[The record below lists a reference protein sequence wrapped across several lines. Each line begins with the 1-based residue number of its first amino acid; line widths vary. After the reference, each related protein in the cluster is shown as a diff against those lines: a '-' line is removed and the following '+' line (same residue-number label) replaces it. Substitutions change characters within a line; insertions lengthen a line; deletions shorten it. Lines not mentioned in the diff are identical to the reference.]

1 MIKNRTIQ
9 MIYQTVFCT
18 LGVLGIIAS
27 LGVFDY
33 TFRSDFFVH
42 FTNLS
47 NYLCIGVMFAELTQT
62 IKKKEDSHVTTAPKT
77 KFIGVL
83 AILLTFLVFNVM
95 LAPTRE
101 IELNFKVNSV
111 LFHIILPIMYILDW
125 FLFYERRQVKWQYP
139 LLSIVFPLAYVI
151 FIYIRAWILEFDASV
166 PYIYPYFFLNLDTQG
181 IAGVGKWIVILLLG
195 FITIGFAFFG
205 LDRIK
210 LEKKKSN

>member
-62 IKKKEDSHVTTAPKT
+62 IKKKEDSYVTTAPKI

-83 AILLTFLVFNVM
+83 AILLTFLVFNIM
-95 LAPTRE
+95 LAPVRE

-111 LFHIILPIMYILDW
+111 LFHIMI
-125 FLFYERRQVKWQYP
+125 
-139 LLSIVFPLAYVI
+139 
-151 FIYIRAWILEFDASV
+151 
-166 PYIYPYFFLNLDTQG
+166 
-181 IAGVGKWIVILLLG
+181 
-195 FITIGFAFFG
+195 
-205 LDRIK
+205 
-210 LEKKKSN
+210 

>member
-33 TFRSDFFVH
+33 TFRTDFFVH

-47 NYLCIGVMFAELTQT
+47 NYLCIGVMFAELIQT
-62 IKKKEDSHVTTAPKT
+62 IKKKEDSYVITAPKI

-83 AILLTFLVFNVM
+83 AILLTFLVFNIM
-95 LAPTRE
+95 LAPIRE

-139 LLSIVFPLAYVI
+139 LLSIVFPLVYII

-181 IAGVGKWIVILLLG
+181 IAGVVKWILILLFG

-205 LDRIK
+205 LDRINLK
-210 LEKKKSN
+210 NKKSN

>member
-62 IKKKEDSHVTTAPKT
+62 IKKKEDSYVTTAPKI

-83 AILLTFLVFNVM
+83 AILLTFLVFNIM
-95 LAPTRE
+95 LAPIRE

-195 FITIGFAFFG
+195 FVTIGFAFFG

-210 LEKKKSN
+210 FEKKKSN